1 MINTRYIAIS
11 VLFVT
16 FVTGCISLPQQK
28 AKDINSEKL
37 VGTWKSMSF
46 DGLMANDYSSETF
59 TFNQDSTFHEE
70 TKFAKGVETQFN
82 GTYKI
87 AGRKIVLDSGKGNV
101 ATVPLYLKEDTL
113 IITRRAGIGRVKV
126 TFERVN

>member
-1 MINTRYIAIS
+1 MRRARYIVIS

-16 FVTGCISLPQQK
+16 FVTSCTSLPQQK

-46 DGLMANDYSSETF
+46 DGLMANKYSSETF

-70 TKFAKGVETQFN
+70 TKFARGVKSGLN

-87 AGRKIVLDSGKGNV
+87 AGRKIVLDSGKGSIT
-101 ATVPLYLKEDTL
+101 AVPLYLKDDTL
-113 IITRRAGIGRVKV
+113 IITRKAGIGRVKV
-126 TFERVN
+126 TFERIN